1 MAKPMTEEQRAR
13 WARWRAMGRT
23 RFMLMVILLY
33 GVPCSVLTLFWNY
46 FLGGTL
52 WHHLS
57 VFIIFAALVGV
68 SIGWVHWRNQERRFA
83 EATAASSSLGIA
95 FSGIC

>member
-1 MAKPMTEEQRAR
+1 
-13 WARWRAMGRT
+13 
-23 RFMLMVILLY
+23 MLMVILLY
-33 GVPCSVLTLFWNY
+33 GVPWFLLMLIWEY
-46 FLGGTL
+46 FPGGTL

>member
-13 WARWRAMGRT
+13 SARWRAMGWT
-23 RFMLMVILLY
+23 WFMLMGILLY
-33 GVPCSVLTLFWNY
+33 GVPCSVVTLFWNY

-57 VFIIFAALVGV
+57 VFIILAALVGV

>member
-1 MAKPMTEEQRAR
+1 MTEEQSAR

-23 RFMLMVILLY
+23 RFMLKGILLC
-33 GVPCSVLTLFWNY
+33 GVPWLLLMLIWEY
-46 FLGGTL
+46 FPGGTL

-57 VFIIFAALVGV
+57 VFIIFAAPVGL
-68 SIGWVHWRNQERRFA
+68 SIGWLHWRKQERRFA
-83 EATAASSSLGIA
+83 EATAPSSSLGIA